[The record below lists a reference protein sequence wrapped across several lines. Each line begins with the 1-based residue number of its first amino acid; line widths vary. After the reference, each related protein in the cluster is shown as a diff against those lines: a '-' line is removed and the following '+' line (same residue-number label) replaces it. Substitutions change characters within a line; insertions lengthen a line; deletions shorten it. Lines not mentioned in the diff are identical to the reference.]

1 MTTLMRMLALFA
13 SLLALPRLF
22 LALDEDGG
30 KDDDT
35 KDEDESTDDDS
46 GDDDKDEDAKDSDS
60 GDDDGDD
67 DEPPKKFTQADLDAA
82 IDKRLARERRKHER
96 ELEKAKG
103 KADGKGKDAK
113 GADSQAE
120 ERVTKAQSRVVRTEA
135 KAAALAAGVDPKRVA
150 RFLRLVEL
158 DDPGEFLSD
167 DDEPDE
173 EAISA
178 AVEEAL
184 EDVPEFK
191 AKTGDDGEGKRRKGK
206 SGGDGMNGDGQRKQW
221 TRAEIDGMSAE
232 EIDKHWDSIQAAMK
246 AGAIK

>member
-1 MTTLMRMLALFA
+1 MTTILRMLALFA

-22 LALDEDGG
+22 LALDEDGKDG
-30 KDDDT
+30 KDDDS
-35 KDEDESTDDDS
+35 KDGDDSDGGSDDSDDDS
-46 GDDDKDEDAKDSDS
+46 DSD
-60 GDDDGDD
+60 GDTDGGEDDGDD
-67 DEPPKKFTQADLDAA
+67 DEPPKKFTQADLDSA

-103 KADGKGKDAK
+103 GKGKDGK
-113 GADSQAE
+113 DSKPDPNE
-120 ERVTKAQSRVVRTEA
+120 ERVTRAQGRVVKTEA

-173 EAISA
+173 EAIAA

-191 AKTGDDGEGKRRKGK
+191 AKSDDGDGKRGKGK
-206 SGGDGMNGDGQRKQW
+206 SGGDGMNGDGERKRW
-221 TRAEIDGMSAE
+221 TRAEIDKMSPE
-232 EIDKHWDSIQAAMK
+232 EIDKNWDSIQEAMK